1 MKRKFA
7 IISMILLVS
16 AVSVFAVTSASKF
29 EGEDEIRTFGEA
41 RKGSIE
47 KLVANDNQSKS
58 DAVCIIEGEY
68 ISKEYFEVRYNSYK
82 NSPLNYENPEEK
94 TLQSL
99 KREMVYKRFAD
110 EHGLTPTQ
118 AEIKVYVQNTRSSIE
133 ELEEGRA
140 LIENYAQGLGMTEDE
155 YWEYNEKYEAPLAVT
170 WIKVDEYI
178 AANNLDPLEYADAD
192 VTVLEKE
199 YFEKLK

>member
-7 IISMILLVS
+7 IVLMILLVS
-16 AVSVFAVTSASKF
+16 AVSVFAVMSTGKF
-29 EGEDEIRTFGEA
+29 ACED
-41 RKGSIE
+41 
-47 KLVANDNQSKS
+47 DNQSKS
-58 DAVCIIEGEY
+58 GAVCIIEGEY

-82 NSPLNYENPEEK
+82 NSPLDYENPKEE

-110 EHGLTPTQ
+110 EHGLTPTS
-118 AEIKVYVQNTRSSIE
+118 AEIKAYVQSTRNSIE

-140 LIENYAQGLGMTEDE
+140 LIENYAQGLGMTDDE

-178 AANNLDPLEYADAD
+178 AANNLAPLEYDDAE
-192 VTVLEKE
+192 VTVLEQK
-199 YFEKLK
+199 YFEKL